1 MPVEAKDIVNLL
13 LDKNTQLVD
22 ELRRLRAR
30 NNELEGL
37 TKIERRQLKER
48 KNLFFGI
55 IFAFYLAF
63 VLVIISKCI

>member
-1 MPVEAKDIVNLL
+1 MNLL

-37 TKIERRQLKER
+37 TEIEGSQLKER
-48 KNLFFGI
+48 QIDARKR
-55 IFAFYLAF
+55 F
-63 VLVIISKCI
+63 VLWNCL